1 MMAIEISIRCGRPD
15 RICLHR
21 KDAEPTRP
29 DRLLMLYIV
38 QIHGFLGATITT
50 EN

>member
-21 KDAEPTRP
+21 KDAEP